1 MLEGQPD
8 RGAPYQA
15 EDMTWDSNDT
25 LKRGQS
31 GEQANGHI
39 ETHRP
44 RLFAE
49 MITVHVIGLGIRRNF
64 RCSSVFGHSLIVAR
78 RTAWSAWSSP

>member
-1 MLEGQPD
+1 
-8 RGAPYQA
+8 
-15 EDMTWDSNDT
+15 MTWDSNDT

-31 GEQANGHI
+31 GQQANGHI

-49 MITVHVIGLGIRRNF
+49 IITVHVIGLGIRRNV
-64 RCSSVFGHSLIVAR
+64 RCSGVFGHSLIVTCRMA
-78 RTAWSAWSSP
+78 